1 MLINSQARIV
11 SQGIVSAIEGDGF
24 TANTEDLQRQLV
36 LALGG
41 VPWVVDVMHANNLML
56 YIVAL
61 YLRDNA

>member
-11 SQGIVSAIEGDGF
+11 SQGIVSAIEGDGSA
-24 TANTEDLQRQLV
+24 ANTEDLQRQLV

-41 VPWVVDVMHANNLML
+41 VPWVVDAMHVDHLVL

>member
-11 SQGIVSAIEGDGF
+11 SQAITSAIEGDGSA
-24 TANTEDLQRQLV
+24 ANTEDLQRQLA

-41 VPWVVDVMHANNLML
+41 VPWVVDAMHVDNLVL

-61 YLRDNA
+61 HLRDNA